1 MGKGKR
7 AGRGTGGSGRFIRNG
22 NGIVTDFLNL
32 GKDLVNRIIGSQRPN
47 SPLITNNMPDQ
58 MNRQITTG
66 EVNSV
71 SMVAVVD
78 TEKCVECDICAD
90 VCPADA
96 ISVNGKA
103 EIDHKKCT
111 GCGACVDE
119 CSQDAI
125 SLIEI

>member
-1 MGKGKR
+1 M
-7 AGRGTGGSGRFIRNG
+7 
-22 NGIVTDFLNL
+22 
-32 GKDLVNRIIGSQRPN
+32 
-47 SPLITNNMPDQ
+47 
-58 MNRQITTG
+58 
-66 EVNSV
+66 

-78 TEKCVECDICAD
+78 AEKCVDCGLCVDL
-90 VCPADA
+90 CPTDA

-103 EIDHKKCT
+103 EIDHEKCT

>member
-1 MGKGKR
+1 M
-7 AGRGTGGSGRFIRNG
+7 
-22 NGIVTDFLNL
+22 
-32 GKDLVNRIIGSQRPN
+32 
-47 SPLITNNMPDQ
+47 
-58 MNRQITTG
+58 
-66 EVNSV
+66 

-78 TEKCVECDICAD
+78 AVKCVECGICAD
-90 VCPADA
+90 VCPTEA

-125 SLIEI
+125 SLIET